1 MARVNARLGWL
12 SRRGAALAALEQAQ
26 ANGEAIATLTTA
38 FIEWSTKMTDA
49 MGRAEAA
56 AEQDT
61 IDDQIARDTIAELR
75 SNQAQLVQAAND
87 AIAQSG
93 LDAQAKADAEAKV
106 QELSDRADALAV
118 KLAGSSP
125 VDTDTLPPPD
135 NTGGGTEEPPPAP
148 DEPHPDNT
156 LPGDLPPAARGRR

>member
-1 MARVNARLGWL
+1 L
-12 SRRGAALAALEQAQ
+12 SPQGAALAALEQAQ
-26 ANGEAIATLTTA
+26 ENGDKIDALTTA
-38 FIEWSTKMTDA
+38 FIEWSSAMTDA

-75 SNQAQLVQAAND
+75 AGQAALQQAAND

-93 LDAQAKADAEAKV
+93 LDAAAKADAEAKV
-106 QELSDRADALAV
+106 QELADRADALAV

-125 VDTDTLPPPD
+125 VDTGTLPPPVD
-135 NTGGGTEEPPPAP
+135 PSG
-148 DEPHPDNT
+148 PHPDQT
-156 LPGDLPPAARGRR
+156 LPGDLPSS

>member
-1 MARVNARLGWL
+1 MARVSAEPEWL
-12 SRRGAALAALEQAQ
+12 TPQGAALAALEQSQ
-26 ANGEAIATLTTA
+26 KNGKAIASLTSA
-38 FIEWSTKMTDA
+38 FTEWSKQMTDA

-75 SNQAQLVQAAND
+75 SNQAALQQAASD

-93 LDAQAKADAEAKV
+93 LDAAAKADAEAKV
-106 QELSDRADALAV
+106 QELADRADALAV

-125 VDTDTLPPPD
+125 VDTATLPPAD
-135 NTGGGTEEPPPAP
+135 TGSGETPPPV
-148 DEPHPDNT
+148 DTGET
-156 LPGDLPPAARGRR
+156 PA